1 MTWLGI
7 GFGNSCFETFQ
18 VPNLRHIRR
27 GDTIRSDF
35 ESAHYEN
42 MKVLMEQCYATQGE
56 EFCLKWLFNLDFF
69 WE

>member
-1 MTWLGI
+1 MYNGI
-7 GFGNSCFETFQ
+7 LVSKLFNPIQ
-18 VPNLRHIRR
+18 VPNLGHIRR
-27 GDTIRSDF
+27 GDTIPSDF

-42 MKVLMEQCYATQGE
+42 MKILMKQCYVTQGE

>member
-1 MTWLGI
+1 MTWLGLGI
-7 GFGNSCFETFQ
+7 LVLKLFNPIQ

-42 MKVLMEQCYATQGE
+42 MKVLMEQCYAT
-56 EFCLKWLFNLDFF
+56 
-69 WE
+69 